1 MPRISPC
8 ACDGSEPGAVATGL
22 HCELLISEYGLAD
35 LVRSLLLIVLIG
47 GQLSCV
53 PLHSG
58 SRSSSGRWDPSQPA
72 SDAALSSSPEP
83 SLIETPVETERKAT
97 IEQARLLLDDGRFS
111 ELESLAG
118 RLLADTS
125 ILPNGFRKLD
135 SFFVAFK
142 DLPRNT
148 PDSLWRSRISKAE
161 QWVAERPQSTVANL
175 VLAETWTAYA
185 WVARGS
191 GPASSVSNE
200 GWEQFRARLARAHAY
215 LDAARKCP
223 EKSPRYGLTA
233 ARIDLGEHW
242 DAETSRASFDEAV
255 ASYPTVSAYYFAR
268 AWYLQPRW
276 NGGPGEWEAFAS
288 MAADRLTG
296 SEGDVL
302 YARIVWH
309 LDTVGVENVFRES
322 KADWPRVQR
331 GFLILL
337 QQYPEELTVM
347 TKFAKLGALAG
358 DRQQAQEMFQRIS
371 NRVDSSVWSKEQ
383 FKSCRAWAFAS

>member
-1 MPRISPC
+1 M
-8 ACDGSEPGAVATGL
+8 
-22 HCELLISEYGLAD
+22 
-35 LVRSLLLIVLIG
+35 
-47 GQLSCV
+47 
-53 PLHSG
+53 
-58 SRSSSGRWDPSQPA
+58 
-72 SDAALSSSPEP
+72 
-83 SLIETPVETERKAT
+83 ERKAT
-97 IEQARLLLDDGRFS
+97 IEQARTLLDDGRFN

-148 PDSLWRSRISKAE
+148 PDSLWRSRISRAE

-191 GPASSVSNE
+191 GPASSVSTD
-200 GWEQFRARLARAHAY
+200 GWEQFRARLARAHGY

-223 EKSPRYGLTA
+223 EKSPRQGLTA

-242 DAETSRASFDEAV
+242 DAETSRASFDESV
-255 ASYPTVSAYYFAR
+255 AAYPTVSTYYFAR

-276 NGGPGEWEAFAS
+276 HGRPGEWEVFAS
-288 MAADRLTG
+288 TAADRIG
-296 SEGDVL
+296 GHEGDVL

-331 GFLILL
+331 GFLVLL
-337 QQYPEELTVM
+337 QQYPDDLTVM
-347 TKFAKLGALAG
+347 TKFAKLAALAG
-358 DRQQAQEMFQRIS
+358 DRQQAQAMFQRIS
-371 NRVDSSVWSKEQ
+371 NRVESSIWSKER
-383 FKSCRAWAFAS
+383 FKSCRAWAYAS